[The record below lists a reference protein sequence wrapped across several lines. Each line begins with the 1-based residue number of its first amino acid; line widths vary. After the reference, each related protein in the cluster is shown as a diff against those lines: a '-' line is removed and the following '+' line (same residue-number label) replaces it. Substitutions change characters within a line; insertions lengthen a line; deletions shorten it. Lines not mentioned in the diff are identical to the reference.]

1 MDVWVHVHLLHVQL
15 LVRSDVTVLVTLI
28 VDRVAI
34 LIVLEHVPHLV
45 NMVVV
50 KLVLVWLLNLHIEL
64 YLL

>member
-15 LVRSDVTVLVTLI
+15 LVRSDVTALVTLI
-28 VDRVAI
+28 VDRVVI
-34 LIVLEHVPHLV
+34 LIVSEHVPRLV
-45 NMVVV
+45 NTVVV